1 MSTLRYRSHSTVED
15 LAVGECTVHRAADEH
30 GGRWWLLWFRV
41 SREDNE
47 LPIDVAVPI
56 NPNGGYVASGPG
68 GKTWGLTRA
77 SIAGTWQ
84 VSPSINV
91 LAGHEAQ
98 VHPGPHAAPSL
109 WHQTPSI
116 VEVPDDEA
124 WISGAP

>member
-1 MSTLRYRSHSTVED
+1 M
-15 LAVGECTVHRAADEH
+15 
-30 GGRWWLLWFRV
+30 
-41 SREDNE
+41 
-47 LPIDVAVPI
+47 PI

-77 SIAGTWQ
+77 SMAGTWQ